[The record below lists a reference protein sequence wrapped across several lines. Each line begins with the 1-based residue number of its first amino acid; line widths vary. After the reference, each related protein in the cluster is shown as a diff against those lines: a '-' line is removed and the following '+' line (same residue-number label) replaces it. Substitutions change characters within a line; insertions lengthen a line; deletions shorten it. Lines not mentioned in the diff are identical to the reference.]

1 MTATTTSPFGTQLRQ
16 WRKLRGLSQLDL
28 ASRAES
34 TPRHVSFLETG
45 RSRPRR
51 ATVLKLGDVL
61 DLPPRECNELLG
73 AAGLAPE
80 FSEFGLTDDALGA
93 YRTAIDALL
102 SSHEPYP
109 ACVID
114 RWGSVVL
121 SNEAFER
128 FSPGFTDMTPE
139 QLIDAAFGSEEGR
152 AWVENWQELAWAYV
166 DRVSALAARSADDR
180 LLALVDKVRTYLDD
194 APRPASVTHPHV
206 VARLRMGDSALSTF
220 TTFLRFENAHDVT
233 LSEAT
238 VELIFPAD
246 DATRTFFSEASSDA
260 RARGPRSRRR

>member
-1 MTATTTSPFGTQLRQ
+1 MTAPTISSPFGSKLRQ
-16 WRKLRGLSQLDL
+16 WRNLRGLSQLDL
-28 ASRAES
+28 ASQAQS

-51 ATVLKLGDVL
+51 ATVLKLGDAL

-80 FSEFGLTDDALGA
+80 YSEFGLADDALGT

-102 SSHEPYP
+102 DSHAPYP

-114 RWGSVVL
+114 RWGAVVL
-121 SNEAFER
+121 TNDSFER
-128 FSPGFTDMTPE
+128 FSPGFAEMTPE
-139 QLIDAAFGSEEGR
+139 QVIDATFGSEEAR
-152 AWVENWQELAWAYV
+152 AWIENWQELAWAYV

-180 LLALVDKVRTYLDD
+180 LLALVDKVRTHLAD
-194 APRPASVTHPHV
+194 APRPETTTQPHV
-206 VARLRMGDSALSTF
+206 VARLRVGDQTLSTF

-246 DATRTFFSEASSDA
+246 ETTSAFFEAQETR
-260 RARGPRSRRR
+260 

>member
-1 MTATTTSPFGTQLRQ
+1 MTVTSTASPFGIHLRQ
-16 WRKLRGLSQLDL
+16 WRTLRGLSQLDL
-28 ASRAES
+28 AGRAES
-34 TPRHVSFLETG
+34 TPRHISFLETG

-51 ATVLKLGDVL
+51 ATVLKLGDAL

-80 FSEFGLTDDALGA
+80 FSEFGLADEALGA

-121 SNEAFER
+121 SNDAFER
-128 FSPGFTDMTPE
+128 FSPGLSDMTPE
-139 QLIDAAFGSEEGR
+139 QLIEATFGSEEGR
-152 AWVENWQELAWAYV
+152 AWVENWQDLAWAYV
-166 DRVSALAARSADDR
+166 DRVSTLAARSADDR
-180 LLALVDKVRTYLDD
+180 LLTLVDKVRSYLAG
-194 APRPASVTHPHV
+194 APRPETTANPHV
-206 VARLRMGDSALSTF
+206 VARLRMGDTTLSTF

-238 VELIFPAD
+238 VELIFPAN
-246 DATRTFFSEASSDA
+246 DATKAFFEA
-260 RARGPRSRRR
+260 R